1 MASIRS
7 GTYKSHLWL
16 TFDYSYSQNVANNN
30 SSISWS
36 LVLHW
41 DASLNF
47 SASKSYSVTVNGTNY
62 SGSYTGGASGGSGS
76 KTIRSGTTSVGHN
89 ADGTKSVSVSASFG
103 IEVTYSGTKIST
115 MTLSGS
121 FTLPTIARATTPTLS
136 VSNVAIGGNVVIN
149 TPRASG
155 SFTHTLQIN
164 FVNGNWE
171 NIATGVTTSF
181 GWTLPND
188 LLNRIPNT
196 TTSWMQIKCITY
208 NGGTYIGEKT
218 VRLDVSVPS
227 HIVPWVSVPTVS
239 EAISGLANQ
248 FGGYIKAKSQLKV
261 AISAGGSYSSSIIQY
276 STTVSNV
283 GTYNEANFT
292 SGVLWNVGNITITTT
307 VTDSRGRTAS
317 ASKTVTV
324 LDYNSPS
331 ISKFNVV
338 RCTDKGVVDENA
350 GAYAR
355 ITYAFSIASVGS
367 KNVNS
372 FALQYLNDSGNW
384 TNLTTGSGYSK
395 DTYDVS
401 KVTFDVN
408 KERQF
413 RIVVTDYFGAW
424 YAYATMAPTFT
435 LINFSSDGKGI
446 AIGKVAE
453 DNIFDVGM
461 PARFTN
467 GVTINSLNG
476 YSIGTGNESNVNKI
490 PTIKSDGVMEVGK
503 YIDFHTGG
511 EDYLVRLTATSSN
524 LTSSGNIHAPSFYGQ
539 LQGNATTATQAG
551 NLSNQFFRTSGA
563 EWLGL
568 YNSSG
573 TRLGYIGNDSGNYL
587 LIVNELKRSASSGV
601 QLRAGEAGVCL
612 DYTTTSPYNGYFFPR
627 HSTKVTLGTQS
638 YRWYRLYAYV
648 GSIDTSDE
656 REKHNIKPIG
666 IANKS
671 RSFDVKNVYELLFD
685 NLIPKTYCMNV
696 KDCEIENN
704 KIHIGFVAQDVSK
717 TLESF
722 GIKEDEIGIIDHS
735 YWTDEETGEEKD
747 LYGLCYS
754 EFIAL
759 NTYMIQ
765 KSRKEIHVLQQ
776 EIENLKQEI
785 ESLKQNS

>member
-62 SGSYTGGASGGSGS
+62 SGTYTGGASGGSGS

-149 TPRASG
+149 TPRASD

-248 FGGYIKAKSQLKV
+248 FGGYIKGKSQLKV

-446 AIGKVAE
+446 AIGTTADTGKCVVDMDTWINKELTINKLNFPTSADTRVLMSIDGQTDWYKKQWVVNGSDDIE
-453 DNIFDVGM
+453 IRECIGDDVTSKFSWYGNNTKLMELQPKGSGTNITSGSLTVNSDINTNAYYVNGM
-461 PARFTN
+461 LLSDAPNQSYISLGWGAYNAGKTTQIY
-467 GVTINSLNG
+467 GKDITINSDYGG
-476 YSIGTGNESNVNKI
+476 YSLGYRTSDSGWVNCSYGNGISTYSGYSSVQVRRFGKMVQMRGFLTNSTSWTSHDSLVTI
-490 PTIKSDGVMEVGK
+490 PTGYRPPSAVVCVQQGSGSNRFCINIYADGKVKAERYSNNTTMSNTVP
-503 YIDFHTGG
+503 TGSW
-511 EDYLVRLTATSSN
+511 LCIQAT
-524 LTSSGNIHAPSFYGQ
+524 
-539 LQGNATTATQAG
+539 
-551 NLSNQFFRTSGA
+551 
-563 EWLGL
+563 W
-568 YNSSG
+568 
-573 TRLGYIGNDSGNYL
+573 
-587 LIVNELKRSASSGV
+587 
-601 QLRAGEAGVCL
+601 
-612 DYTTTSPYNGYFFPR
+612 
-627 HSTKVTLGTQS
+627 
-638 YRWYRLYAYV
+638 
-648 GSIDTSDE
+648 
-656 REKHNIKPIG
+656 
-666 IANKS
+666 
-671 RSFDVKNVYELLFD
+671 
-685 NLIPKTYCMNV
+685 
-696 KDCEIENN
+696 
-704 KIHIGFVAQDVSK
+704 
-717 TLESF
+717 
-722 GIKEDEIGIIDHS
+722 IID
-735 YWTDEETGEEKD
+735 
-747 LYGLCYS
+747 
-754 EFIAL
+754 
-759 NTYMIQ
+759 
-765 KSRKEIHVLQQ
+765 
-776 EIENLKQEI
+776 
-785 ESLKQNS
+785 